1 MVAGMSRIATY
12 VDIPNLDHLMRALA
26 DSFYLKQVFS
36 MLFLHNR
43 QGVSENSNC
52 TNLVGAD

>member
-26 DSFYLKQVFS
+26 DSICNKILGGSK
-36 MLFLHNR
+36 
-43 QGVSENSNC
+43 
-52 TNLVGAD
+52 